1 MRHNAGSSSPLEAA
15 LPTDPAD
22 PTRVDPLQ
30 QALQDLHRSQELLVQ
45 TEQALRASQ
54 ELLRQGEQFN
64 HTGSMR
70 YLLEQDLMVCSE
82 ELCRIYGLAP
92 GHNLIRYDDFSSL
105 MHPDDRQNVL
115 DTVAAAIAI
124 GGTIRVEH
132 RICRRDTGEVR
143 YISGIGKPVWVDGS
157 FSEYVGTATDI
168 TSQRRT
174 EYAVRAAQADLARV
188 SRATTVGQLTTSIAH
203 EINQPLMSIIANAG
217 ASLRWLDRDPPQL
230 AQARAGLED
239 IVAEGTR
246 AGDMISGLQGLTRNT
261 EPVLQ
266 QLNIDSIIRH
276 ILTISR
282 SEIERR
288 EVALRLSLTGPDAR
302 VSGDPVQLQ
311 QVLLNLVV
319 NAIDAMANCTGPA
332 RVLSIGTTVEAET
345 QVVVTVQDS
354 GMGIAPEALER
365 VFDPFYT
372 TKDGGMGM
380 GLAICRSIVAAH
392 GGTLTAAAAEGGG
405 AVFCFAL
412 PLQ

>member
-1 MRHNAGSSSPLEAA
+1 M
-15 LPTDPAD
+15 PTDRAD
-22 PTRVDPLQ
+22 LPRVDPLQ
-30 QALQDLHRSQELLVQ
+30 QALHELHRTQALLAQ

-54 ELLRQGEQFN
+54 ELLRQGEHFN
-64 HTGSMR
+64 NTGSMR
-70 YLLEQDLMVCSE
+70 YLLQQDLMVCSE

-92 GHNLIRYDDFSSL
+92 GNNLIRHEDFAAL
-105 MHPDDRQNVL
+105 MHPDDRQAVL

-132 RICRRDTGEVR
+132 RICRRDDGEVR
-143 YISGIGKPVWVDGS
+143 YISGIGKPVWVDGA
-157 FSEYVGTATDI
+157 FTEYVGTATDI

-174 EYAVRAAQADLARV
+174 EYAVRAAEADLARV
-188 SRATTVGQLTTSIAH
+188 SRATTVGQLTASIAH

-246 AGDMISGLQGLTRNT
+246 AGNMISGLQDLTRNT

-266 QLNIDSIIRH
+266 RLNLDGIIGH
-276 ILTISR
+276 ILSISR

-288 EVALRLSLTGPDAR
+288 EVALQLSLGGPAAW

-319 NAIDAMANCTGPA
+319 NAIDAMSAGTTRP
-332 RVLSIGTTVEAET
+332 RVLSIRTVVDAG
-345 QVVVTVQDS
+345 VRVTVQDS
-354 GMGIAPEALER
+354 GMGIAPEAMDR
-365 VFDPFYT
+365 VFDAFYT
-372 TKDGGMGM
+372 TKEGGMGM
-380 GLAICRSIVAAH
+380 GLAICRSIIAAH
-392 GGTLTAAAAEGGG
+392 GGQLTVAHAPDGG
-405 AVFCFAL
+405 AVFGFSL
-412 PLQ
+412 PLVP

>member
-1 MRHNAGSSSPLEAA
+1 M
-15 LPTDPAD
+15 PTDRDD

-30 QALQDLHRSQELLVQ
+30 QALQALHRTQELLAQ

-54 ELLRQGEQFN
+54 QLLDQGELFN
-64 HTGSMR
+64 NTGSMR
-70 YLLEQDLMVCSE
+70 YLVDQDLMVCSQ
-82 ELCRIYGLAP
+82 ELCRIYGLGP
-92 GHNLIRYDDFSSL
+92 GQNLIRYDDFSSL
-105 MHPDDRQNVL
+105 MHPDDRQMVL

-132 RICRRDTGEVR
+132 RICRRDNGEVR

-168 TSQRRT
+168 TAQRRT
-174 EYAVRAAQADLARV
+174 EYAVRAAEADLARV
-188 SRATTVGQLTTSIAH
+188 SRATTVGQLTASIAH

-230 AQARAGLED
+230 AQARAGLQD

-246 AGDMISGLQGLTRNT
+246 AGDMISGLQDLTRNT

-266 QLNIDSIIRH
+266 RLNIDGIIRH

-288 EVALRLSLTGPDAR
+288 EVALQLSLAGPDAW

-319 NAIDAMANCTGPA
+319 NAIDAMAAMEMTTGQP
-332 RVLSIGTTVEAET
+332 RVLSIRTAVEDSARL
-345 QVVVTVQDS
+345 VVAVQDS
-354 GMGIAPEALER
+354 GMGIAPEAMER
-365 VFDPFYT
+365 VFDAFYT

-380 GLAICRSIVAAH
+380 GLAICRSIVEAH
-392 GGTLTAAAAEGGG
+392 GGKLSVAAAAGGG

>member
-1 MRHNAGSSSPLEAA
+1 M
-15 LPTDPAD
+15 PTDRAD
-22 PTRVDPLQ
+22 LPQVDPLQ
-30 QALQDLHRSQELLVQ
+30 QALHELHRTQALLAQ

-54 ELLRQGEQFN
+54 ELLHQGEHFN
-64 HTGSMR
+64 NTGSMR
-70 YLLEQDLMVCSE
+70 YLLQQDLMVCSE

-105 MHPDDRQNVL
+105 MHPDDRQAVL

-143 YISGIGKPVWVDGS
+143 YISGIGKPVWVDGA
-157 FSEYVGTATDI
+157 FTEYVGTATDI

-174 EYAVRAAQADLARV
+174 EYAVRAAEADLARV
-188 SRATTVGQLTTSIAH
+188 SRATTVGQLTASIAH

-246 AGDMISGLQGLTRNT
+246 AGDMISGLQDLTRNT

-266 QLNIDSIIRH
+266 RLNLDGIIRH

-282 SEIERR
+282 SELERR
-288 EVALRLSLTGPDAR
+288 EVALQLSLGGPAAW
-302 VSGDPVQLQ
+302 VSGDAVQLQ

-319 NAIDAMANCTGPA
+319 NAIDAMSATSGRP
-332 RVLSIGTTVEAET
+332 RVLAIRTVVDDGV
-345 QVVVTVQDS
+345 QVTVQDS
-354 GMGIAPEALER
+354 GMGIAAEAMER
-365 VFDPFYT
+365 VFDAFYT
-372 TKDGGMGM
+372 TKAGGMGM
-380 GLAICRSIVAAH
+380 GLAICRSIIAAH
-392 GGTLTAAAAEGGG
+392 GGRLTVAHASDGG
-405 AVFCFAL
+405 AVFGFAL
-412 PLQ
+412 PLVD